1 MSRPAQACARIRP
14 RVMPAR
20 GSFSP
25 LGRGSR
31 ICRSRDA
38 GLSPGWSRKK
48 FGSRPPSAKSG
59 KGNAMLDYDTLPDGD
74 STKPT
79 EEVRAK
85 LPLEIAKAMK
95 LIVCGKA
102 SDGRPSL
109 QQVLCE
115 SYHHHWVTGDTG
127 YPETAV
133 ARYVGTNGHVM
144 LIVDTTLPPPT
155 ESQVFSGM
163 KKMNAE
169 TGTND
174 PSDVELI
181 IASKGYYEPEYFRAA
196 DSPYTFPDYKAVIPQ
211 KTEAIDKIGFDVSYM
226 DMILKIHRALGL
238 QKGREQWSVSFDGNL
253 GPTTWAPQHVDG
265 SIVSVRFIVMPVRLS
280 N

>member
-1 MSRPAQACARIRP
+1 
-14 RVMPAR
+14 
-20 GSFSP
+20 
-25 LGRGSR
+25 
-31 ICRSRDA
+31 
-38 GLSPGWSRKK
+38 
-48 FGSRPPSAKSG
+48 
-59 KGNAMLDYDTLPDGD
+59 MLDYNTIINGD

-79 EEVRAK
+79 EDVSAKPTETVRAK
-85 LPLEIAKAMK
+85 LPLEVAKAMK

-102 SDGRPSL
+102 IDGRPSL

-115 SYHHHWVTGDTG
+115 SYYHGVSGDTG

-144 LIVDTTLPPPT
+144 LIVDTTLPAPT

-163 KKMNAE
+163 KNMNAE
-169 TGTND
+169 TGKAD

-181 IASKGYYEPEYFRAA
+181 IASKGYYEPEYVRAA
-196 DSPYTFPDYKAVIPQ
+196 DSPWSFPDYKAVIPQ
-211 KTEAIDKIGFDVSYM
+211 RTEAIDKIGFDVSYM

-253 GPTTWAPQHVDG
+253 GPTIWAPENVDG
-265 SIVSVRFIVMPVRLS
+265 IIVSVQFVVMPVRLS

>member
-1 MSRPAQACARIRP
+1 
-14 RVMPAR
+14 MP
-20 GSFSP
+20 
-25 LGRGSR
+25 L
-31 ICRSRDA
+31 RSRWVKT
-38 GLSPGWSRKK
+38 LWSRKK
-48 FGSRPPSAKSG
+48 FGSRPPPSAKTG
-59 KGNAMLDYDTLPDGD
+59 KGNAMLDYDTLINGD

-79 EEVRAK
+79 EDVSDKPTEDVRAK

-102 SDGRPSL
+102 LDGRPSL

-115 SYHHHWVTGDTG
+115 SYYLGEVGPRDGDK
-127 YPETAV
+127 

-169 TGTND
+169 TGKDD

-196 DSPYTFPDYKAVIPQ
+196 DTPYTFPDYKAVIPQ

-253 GPTTWAPQHVDG
+253 GPTIWAPENVDG
-265 SIVSVRFIVMPVRLS
+265 IIVSVQFVVMPVRL
-280 N
+280 NN